1 MNTFDRLIGNEGG
14 YSDRRQDPGGETR
27 WGVTRRAALAWGY
40 AGPMWNVPP

>member
-14 YSDRRQDPGGETR
+14 YSDHRQDPDGE
-27 WGVTRRAALAWGY
+27 WGVIQRAALAWGY